1 MIRTFIHRPVFT
13 TMFIL
18 LLVVFGIKAYPT
30 LGVDLYP
37 EVDFPLVS
45 VTVTYEGAAPEE
57 METLITKP
65 IENRVS
71 QVSGIKTLSSS
82 IREGYSQ
89 TVLEFELGVDPKEK
103 ASEVR
108 EKVASVRGRLP
119 DDIDE
124 PIVQRVDLSAQSI
137 VGFVL
142 SSDVRSRGE
151 IRKLVEDVIS
161 DELQRVEGVSEV
173 NVYGAG
179 KREFKIQVDS
189 QKLDAYGIS
198 FQTVFN
204 IINSENMNTPGGSVK
219 EHSTELT
226 VRTLGKY
233 KNIDDI
239 KNVVVSNQNGR
250 IVKVRDI
257 ADVRDD
263 WEEEIS
269 YARSNM
275 VPSVVLA
282 VQKQSRTNTVAV
294 TDGVMA
300 AMEKLKASDLPQ
312 DIKVD
317 IIRDQSKYIRENVAD
332 VWSSILF
339 GGFFALLITYLFLQ
353 NFRAT
358 IIGGLAIPTSIIATF
373 VIMKQMNFTLNN
385 MSLMGLSLAVGML
398 IDDAIVLIENIFR
411 HMEMGKKP
419 LQAAQEATEELA
431 LAILATS
438 LALVAVFIPI
448 GSMGEIVGQFFAQF
462 GLTVAFAV
470 AFSTISAYSLTPMMS
485 AYWLKKP
492 LNVGGKEN
500 PRNKY
505 LQLVLDKF
513 EAGFQDFRKFY
524 NDIMLAAIKHPKKI
538 IAVSCATL
546 IVNFAFLPFLG
557 IELQPT
563 YDSGEFSI
571 VFRAPT
577 GTSIEKM
584 KNMVEPVEIEISKL
598 QEVSIVSMRLGGT
611 RTPVSQGTIDIKLVP
626 ASERS
631 RTMTAIMDELRTKLR
646 NVPDLSISVV
656 TGQGG
661 GRGDKRPVQVGLRGS
676 DMDILEGYAQN
687 LAEMLRQQPGAT
699 DVDISTAEAEPEV
712 IVKVDPLRASALGL
726 NASNVGEIVKIA
738 FQGRS
743 TSNSFTVGDNDYGI
757 RVQLNEANR
766 KNLEDVRNLMVSTS
780 SGSFVRL
787 ADIADVTLDSGPTRI
802 DREDRQR
809 QLVVYANTVGTTPG
823 ELIQKIEKDL
833 IPQLNMELGYRY
845 KMIGQADMMSKTFS
859 EIAVALIIAVIMI
872 YMVLAAQFESFVQPL
887 IIMVALPFALIG
899 AIIGLLVSGQTINM
913 MSLIGF
919 TMLLGLVTKTSIL
932 LVDYANQAREA
943 GKQVREAIIE
953 ACSLRLRP
961 ILMTTLSTIFGMMP
975 IALGI
980 GAGAELRQSMGVVLV
995 GGLFTSTVLTLVVV
1009 PLVYMLIEEW
1019 KEKHKAADN

>member
-1 MIRTFIHRPVFT
+1 MIRTFIQRPVFT

-18 LLVVFGIKAYPT
+18 LLVVFGIKAYPD

-37 EVDFPLVS
+37 EVEYPLVS

-137 VGFVL
+137 VSFVL
-142 SSDVRSRGE
+142 SSEVRSRGE
-151 IRKLVEDVIS
+151 IRKLVEDVVS

-189 QKLDAYGIS
+189 QKLNGYGIS
-198 FQTVFN
+198 FQNVYS

-219 EHSTELT
+219 EHGTELT

-239 KNVVVSNQNGR
+239 KNIVVSNQNGR
-250 IVKVRDI
+250 IVKLSDI
-257 ADVRDD
+257 ANVTDA
-263 WEEEIS
+263 WEEETS
-269 YARSNM
+269 YARSNG

-294 TDGVMA
+294 TDGVME
-300 AMEKLKASDLPQ
+300 AMDKLKQADLPN

-317 IIRDQSKYIRENVAD
+317 VIRDQSVYIRENVSD

-339 GGFFALLITYLFLQ
+339 GGFLALLITYLFLQ

-358 IIGGLAIPTSIIATF
+358 VIGGLAIPTSVIATF
-373 VIMKQMNFTLNN
+373 VLMKQMDFTLNN

-411 HMEMGKKP
+411 HMEMGKGP

-492 LNVGGKEN
+492 KEFAKDSHA
-500 PRNKY
+500 RNKY

-513 EAGFQDFRKFY
+513 EAGFQDTRKFY
-524 NDIMLAAIKHPKKI
+524 NESMKIAITHPKKI
-538 IAVSCATL
+538 IILSCVTL
-546 IVNFAFLPFLG
+546 LFNFALLPFLG
-557 IELQPT
+557 VELQPT
-563 YDSGEFSI
+563 YDSGEFSVVI
-571 VFRAPT
+571 KAPT
-577 GTSIEKM
+577 GTDLEKM
-584 KNMVEPVEIEISKL
+584 KYMVEPVEEEISRL
-598 QEVSIVSMRLGGT
+598 GEVEIVSMRLGGS
-611 RTPVSQGTIDIKLVP
+611 RTPVSQGTIDVKLIP
-626 ASERS
+626 ASERKRS
-631 RTMTAIMDELRTKLR
+631 MSEVMDELRSKLK
-646 NVPDLSISVV
+646 NVSGLSISVV

-699 DVDISTAEAEPEV
+699 DIDISTGEAEPEV

-726 NASNVGEIVKIA
+726 NASNVGEIVKMA
-738 FQGRS
+738 FQGKT
-743 TSNSFTVGDNDYGI
+743 TSNSFTVGDNDYSI
-757 RVQLNEANR
+757 RIQLKDENR
-766 KNLEDVRNLMVSTS
+766 KNIEDVRNLMVSAS

-787 ADIADVTLDSGPTRI
+787 ADVADVVLDSGPTRI

-823 ELIQKIEKDL
+823 ELIQKIEKEL
-833 IPQLNMELGYRY
+833 IPQLNMQLGYRY
-845 KMIGQADMMSKTFS
+845 KMIGQADMMNKTFA
-859 EIAVALIIAVIMI
+859 EIAKALLIAIIMI
-872 YMVLAAQFESFVQPL
+872 YMVLAAEFESFVQPL

-899 AIIGLLVSGQTINM
+899 AIIGLLVTGQTINM

-932 LVDYANQAREA
+932 LVDYANQARTA
-943 GKQVREAIIE
+943 GKSVKESILE

-961 ILMTTLSTIFGMMP
+961 ILMTTLSTVLGMTP

-995 GGLFTSTVLTLVVV
+995 GGLVTSTILTLVVV
-1009 PLVYMLIEEW
+1009 PLVYMLVEEW
-1019 KEKHKAADN
+1019 KEKHRTE